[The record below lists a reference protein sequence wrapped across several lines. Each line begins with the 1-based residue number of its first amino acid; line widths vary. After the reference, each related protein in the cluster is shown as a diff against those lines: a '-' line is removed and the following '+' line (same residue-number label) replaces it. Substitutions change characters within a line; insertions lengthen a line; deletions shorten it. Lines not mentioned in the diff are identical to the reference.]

1 LFPLCHFSSH
11 VNTFLFL
18 HQLKVT
24 PGQTLESTLSGA
36 VQLYL
41 ENQPKA
47 TVNTQ
52 SDPLISLFKGSPN
65 LATESEEILE
75 KEMGIYEQKIGNS

>member
-1 LFPLCHFSSH
+1 MTLTL
-11 VNTFLFL
+11 TW
-18 HQLKVT
+18 T
-24 PGQTLESTLSGA
+24 PDPILLTNLVKIADQKGQTLESTLSEA

-41 ENQPKA
+41 ENQPTA

-52 SDPLISLFKGSPN
+52 SDPLIGLFKGSSN

-75 KEMGIYEQKIGNS
+75 KEMGIL